1 MRASHALSMLLI
13 VVVAVLAGL
22 LSQRFSASWD
32 WTHGNR
38 NTLTAASQ
46 RVVDAL
52 DEEAISFTAY
62 IYPGPRR
69 DRVRTRLARYTR
81 ASDNVE
87 LTFADPARHPEQV
100 RALGI
105 GDDGAVQISYRGRHE
120 TITAFDEANVTA
132 ALQRLSASGD
142 QWIVF
147 LGGHGERAPD
157 DETNG
162 GYSELAAALDGQ
174 GMTTR
179 TLRLADAAA
188 IPDNTAVLVIA
199 SPQQSLLP
207 GEVDMI
213 RDYVAGGGAVLW
225 ADDPGERYGLSP
237 LATELGVRW
246 AEGTLIYPD
255 YRKLGTGHPAIALV
269 ANYPDTPI
277 TERLNRLSVFPFAGA
292 LAAREDSG
300 WRQAAFLRSSTR
312 SWLET
317 GPIEGDSLTFEPDA
331 GDRRGPQTLG
341 LALMRERAGRDT
353 PQRAAVVADSDFMA
367 NGHIDTLGNRT
378 LALSLFQWLA
388 GRDAQI
394 AVDVARAP
402 DASLQ
407 MTPAHIR
414 WLWWLFVVVVPL
426 ALVAL
431 GTIRWW
437 LRRRR

>member
-1 MRASHALSMLLI
+1 MTKPRI
-13 VVVAVLAGL
+13 VVALAL
-22 LSQRFSASWD
+22 LALGASPLWAEEPENPLEPSETWSELQYD
-32 WTHGNR
+32 VVGDAEIAEAGDLFT
-38 NTLTAASQ
+38 
-46 RVVDAL
+46 VDAP
-52 DEEAISFTAY
+52 Y
-62 IYPGPRR
+62 
-69 DRVRTRLARYTR
+69 R
-81 ASDNVE
+81 AHDAATV
-87 LTFADPARHPEQV
+87 PV
-100 RALGI
+100 
-105 GDDGAVQISYRGRHE
+105 
-120 TITAFDEANVTA
+120 TIT
-132 ALQRLSASGD
+132 Q
-142 QWIVF
+142 
-147 LGGHGERAPD
+147 
-157 DETNG
+157 TN
-162 GYSELAAALDGQ
+162 
-174 GMTTR
+174 
-179 TLRLADAAA
+179 
-188 IPDNTAVLVIA
+188 
-199 SPQQSLLP
+199 
-207 GEVDMI
+207 
-213 RDYVAGGGAVLW
+213 
-225 ADDPGERYGLSP
+225 
-237 LATELGVRW
+237 
-246 AEGTLIYPD
+246 
-255 YRKLGTGHPAIALV
+255 
-269 ANYPDTPI
+269 PDTPI